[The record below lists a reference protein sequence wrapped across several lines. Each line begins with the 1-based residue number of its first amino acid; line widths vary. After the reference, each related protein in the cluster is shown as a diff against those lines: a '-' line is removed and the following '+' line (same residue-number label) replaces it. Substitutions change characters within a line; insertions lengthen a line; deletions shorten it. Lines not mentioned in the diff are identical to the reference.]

1 LDHPRWRGAVNRRL
15 TDRANCAYIF
25 ATNHGTT
32 AMIQP
37 DADHPLTGG
46 CQCGAIRYALTAPP
60 ERVHLCHCRMCQKA
74 VGGPF
79 AASAPVRR
87 AHFTWT
93 RGTPA
98 SFASSSLA
106 HRDFCA
112 ACGTPLTFRYDDA
125 DTISVTLG
133 SLDRPQDVP
142 PVRHYGIE
150 GRLAWLDDIAAL
162 SSETTDQ
169 SMATDRQRR
178 FVDYQHPDHD
188 TPDDWAPPR

>member
-1 LDHPRWRGAVNRRL
+1 MVGDISLA
-15 TDRANCAYIF
+15 
-25 ATNHGTT
+25 
-32 AMIQP
+32 
-37 DADHPLTGG
+37 GG
-46 CQCGAIRYALTAPP
+46 CQCGAVRYLITGPP

-87 AHFTWT
+87 SDFAWT

-133 SLDRPQDVP
+133 SLDRPEDVP
-142 PVRHYGIE
+142 PVRQYGIE
-150 GRLAWLDDIAAL
+150 GRLSWLERIEAL
-162 SSETTDQ
+162 PFETTDEA
-169 SMATDRQRR
+169 MAPDRKRR
-178 FVDYQHPDHD
+178 FVSHQHPDHD
-188 TPDDWAPPR
+188 TPGGWNPPR